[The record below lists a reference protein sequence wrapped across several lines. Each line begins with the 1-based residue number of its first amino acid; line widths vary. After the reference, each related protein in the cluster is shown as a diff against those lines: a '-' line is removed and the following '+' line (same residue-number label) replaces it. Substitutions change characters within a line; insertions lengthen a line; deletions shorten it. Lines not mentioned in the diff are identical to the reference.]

1 MKALPMTS
9 RQAQGLWLWAGG
21 LWLGLLMIIP
31 LAGWLRVMMVLAVL
45 LLVGRAWRRARH
57 EARLRRGCLVLAEN
71 ACLPPPGYRLPVVL
85 VWGDSANELFA
96 LPPTPQI
103 ALRTTGQGCFVRVPS
118 LEQLPT
124 LVAGLLAERGQWGEQ
139 LSVLLIINPAEHTD
153 SAALAGQLR
162 AFCHQVAQVR
172 KRGIGLPLMLA
183 SYLQSAHG
191 AGPWFSWEAG
201 QAQPWVRESTACVSL
216 ADWQRQVADPGTRAA
231 RLQVS
236 VQLNSAA
243 AWLAES
249 VLPHLAK
256 RDGHTTVEP
265 ALACAVTL
273 VPALAG
279 RLSGNLWQQWL
290 RDKLALLDSP
300 LAQRQVDRPLIFPDP
315 LLSVVPIRPSRSPL
329 RGAPLI
335 ALWLFVAAAVVALAS
350 SAWQN
355 ILLAR
360 QVSDDLRRYHVI
372 AFSERSEHPSFTQR
386 EDALATLRQ
395 SAVRLDHY
403 YRRGAPLA
411 LGLGLYHGERLRTPL
426 LATIAGHRQ
435 PAASTPA
442 HVSRPVRLDSLSL
455 FSSGSARLKPD
466 STKVLIN
473 ALVGI
478 QAQAGWLIVIAGH
491 TDATGNTEHNLKL
504 SRARAAAVHD
514 WMQRMGDIP
523 DSCFAVQGF
532 GASQPIA
539 SNATEAGRSANRRVE
554 IRLIPAAGAC
564 VFPTAGSDRQPPA
577 ATAAIE
583 Y

>member
-9 RQAQGLWLWAGG
+9 RQAQGLWLWAGA
-21 LWLGLLMIIP
+21 LALGLLAIIP
-31 LAGWLRVMMVLAVL
+31 LAGWLRAVMALAVL
-45 LLVGRAWRRARH
+45 VLVGRAWLRARR
-57 EARLRRGCLVLAEN
+57 EARQRGCSLALADN
-71 ACLPPPGYRLPVVL
+71 AGLPPPGYRLPVVL
-85 VWGDSANELFA
+85 VWGDSANQLFA

-118 LEQLPT
+118 LEHLPS
-124 LVAGLLAERGQWGEQ
+124 LVAELLAERAQWGEQ

-162 AFCHQVAQVR
+162 AFCHQVGQVR

-183 SYLQSAHG
+183 SYLQSAHA

-201 QAQPWVRESTACVSL
+201 QVQPWVRESSACVSL
-216 ADWQRQVADPGTRAA
+216 GDWQRQVADPGTRAA
-231 RLQVS
+231 RLQAS

-243 AWLAES
+243 AWLAEL

-256 RDGHTTVEP
+256 RDGHTAVGP

-273 VPALAG
+273 VPAVAG
-279 RLSGNLWQQWL
+279 TLPGNLWQQWL

-300 LAQRQVDRPLIFPDP
+300 SAQPQVDRPLTFPDP
-315 LLSVVPIRPSRSPL
+315 LLSVLPIRPSRLPL

-355 ILLAR
+355 VLLAR

-372 AFSERSEHPSFTQR
+372 AHSERPGHPSFTQR
-386 EDALATLRQ
+386 EGALAALRQ
-395 SAVRLDHY
+395 SAVRLDLY
-403 YRRGAPLA
+403 YRHGAPLA

-426 LATIAGHRQ
+426 LATIAGHRY
-435 PAASTPA
+435 PTASTPA
-442 HVSRPVRLDSLSL
+442 DVRRQVRLDSLSL

-473 ALVGI
+473 ALVDI

-491 TDATGNTEHNLKL
+491 TDATGNAEHNLQL

-523 DSCFAVQGF
+523 ESCFAVQGF

-539 SNATEAGRSANRRVE
+539 SNDTEAGRTANRRVE
-554 IRLIPAAGAC
+554 IRLVPEAGAC